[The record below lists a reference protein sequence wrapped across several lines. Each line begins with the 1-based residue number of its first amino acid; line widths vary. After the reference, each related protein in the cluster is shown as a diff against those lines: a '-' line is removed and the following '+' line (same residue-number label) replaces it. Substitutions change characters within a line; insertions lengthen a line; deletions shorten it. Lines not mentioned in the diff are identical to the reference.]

1 MPARAGRRRRSE
13 RGAAA
18 VELAIVTPV
27 IMLIV
32 FGIIEMSFVVR
43 DYAAVTSDVR
53 VAARLASASV
63 DAGPAACLGGAD
75 APPCTPQSAPALAQ
89 LAADAIQR
97 GGSAMPADNIDYLL
111 IYKANAQGYPGAD
124 GNKTMPSSCGAI
136 PNCVRFVWSPSLDRF
151 RYAEGTWT
159 SSTISACFPGTAA
172 NPLDRVG
179 VHLRATHPFLTNLF
193 GASIGISD
201 RAVMNFEPLATQN
214 CGRGQHQ

>member
-1 MPARAGRRRRSE
+1 MPARARRRRRSE

-27 IMLIV
+27 IMIVV

-53 VAARLASASV
+53 VAARLASASA

-97 GGSAMPADNIDYLL
+97 GGSAMPEDNIDYLL

-124 GNKTMPSSCGAI
+124 GNQTMPATCGAI
-136 PNCVRFVWSPSLDRF
+136 SNCVRFVWSPSLDRF

-159 SSTISACFPGTAA
+159 SSTISACFPGTPA

-179 VHLRATHPFLTNLF
+179 VYLRATHRFLTNIF
-193 GASIGISD
+193 GSTMRVSD

-214 CGRGQHQ
+214 CGKGQHQ